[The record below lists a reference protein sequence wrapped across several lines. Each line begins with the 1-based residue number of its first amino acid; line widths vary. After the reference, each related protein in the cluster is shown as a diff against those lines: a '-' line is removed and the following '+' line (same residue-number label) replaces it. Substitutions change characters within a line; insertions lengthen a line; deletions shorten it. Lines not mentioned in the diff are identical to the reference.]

1 MLAQKRNSIITFGI
15 QFGTMIRM
23 KKLILPVWLLA
34 TFLLPALYAFNQ
46 APKDEVLY
54 ELKPLKNNAF
64 TFGEKLRYRIHYG
77 LLTGGYADFQVSEKP
92 EIVNTRQTY
101 HIKVSGKSTGIVDMM
116 FKVKDEYESYLDVD
130 ALVPW
135 KAVKNVKEGNY
146 TDKDVII
153 FDHRRR
159 TAVSRRGMLQIPEG
173 TKDIISSI
181 YYARSL
187 DMTGAQ
193 PGDVFPVTFYLDHKN
208 YEFRF
213 RFLGRETIKVE
224 AGTFRAIKVK
234 PQVIEGR
241 VFKDQEAITMWVTDD
256 ENKIPLLVQSEIWVG
271 SLKAEIVNMDGL
283 RNPLL
288 AKLK

>member
-1 MLAQKRNSIITFGI
+1 MAN
-15 QFGTMIRM
+15 M
-23 KKLILPVWLLA
+23 KKVVIPVLLLA
-34 TFLLPALYAFNQ
+34 ALMMPALHAYNQ

-54 ELKPLKNNAF
+54 DLKPLRNNAF
-64 TFGEKLRYRIHYG
+64 TFGEKLKYRIHYG
-77 LLTGGYADFQVSEKP
+77 VLTGGYADFEVFDKP
-92 EIVNTRQTY
+92 EMINDRQTY
-101 HIKVSGKSTGIVDMM
+101 HIKVAGKSTGIVDMM
-116 FKVKDEYESYLDVD
+116 FKVKDEYESYMDVE

-135 KAVKNVKEGNY
+135 KAIKNVKEGNY
-146 TDKDVII
+146 TDRDVIT

-187 DMTGAQ
+187 DMTNAQ

-213 RFLGRETIKVE
+213 RFMGRETIKVD
-224 AGTFRAIKVK
+224 AGTFKALKVK

-271 SLKAEIVNMDGL
+271 SLKAEIVNMEGL
-283 RNPLL
+283 RNPLT
-288 AKLK
+288 AKIK